1 MAQGRARLR
10 GAGGSEDTKSTR
22 REYDGQAEEYAN
34 VSCASATP
42 HPSRTFSAAAHATDH
57 IPLTAHPLTA
67 PTRPAADNMH
77 NEVEFFSFFVQC
89 GELSGKRVL
98 DIASGEGRYTR
109 MIKARGAARVVGLD
123 LSDEMVKLAD
133 SDESQQR
140 AESHIEYMQHDLA
153 QPLPAPMRGGFDVVT
168 SQYLLCCELR
178 HSSCATTC
186 LCCEASCPL
195 LPSTSSAEELTAEE
209 AA

>member
-1 MAQGRARLR
+1 
-10 GAGGSEDTKSTR
+10 
-22 REYDGQAEEYAN
+22 
-34 VSCASATP
+34 
-42 HPSRTFSAAAHATDH
+42 
-57 IPLTAHPLTA
+57 
-67 PTRPAADNMH
+67 MH

-178 HSSCATTC
+178 HC
-186 LCCEASCPL
+186 L
-195 LPSTSSAEELTAEE
+195 LPPPPPFSPPPPPPRHNHHPCGLAEM
-209 AA
+209 AAP